1 MTEITEEIGES
12 AYKLRQSA
20 KRKLSKY
27 FDNTDWLGEED
38 AYKETN

>member
-1 MTEITEEIGES
+1 MTEITEEVGES

-27 FDNTDWLGEED
+27 FKNTDWLGDED
-38 AYKETN
+38 AYKETD